1 MPFIMTAS
9 KRVCNPCH
17 LGEES
22 HKKSHHERSK
32 SSRNES
38 PKSFQN
44 ERQKLSRNYS
54 KIKLKFSHFAT
65 SIIAAVFNL
74 KIN

>member
-1 MPFIMTAS
+1 MTAS
-9 KRVCNPCH
+9 KRVCNPRH
-17 LGEES
+17 LVEES
-22 HKKSHHERSK
+22 HKKGHHERSK

-44 ERQKLSRNYS
+44 ERQKSSRNYS
-54 KIKLKFSHFAT
+54 KINLNFFHFAT
-65 SIIAAVFNL
+65 SVIAAVINL